1 MSLRGHTAMHSTY
14 LQSPGRAPLSGVHP
28 GMYQPPTSPSM
39 AGSSYQ
45 DRTVI
50 ASTADSY
57 FTNPTP
63 KRKRNAVA
71 SVDLSSPWGL
81 GLDLGSRQT
90 SSLSQ
95 AQQGRRKIS
104 RGNSRYTLAGEIAT
118 PGTGV
123 EKRLSE
129 CIDDSI
135 YSDTDYRRDGG
146 SRRSQEEEEDDDDE
160 NEVYGTPLSRYT
172 TADSQPEEPPAR
184 ADGWGS
190 FAFSALGGVV
200 GKVWEFCKGGAFRG
214 FHAGGG
220 QGFQISTPTINAP
233 KGEVWCNEHDVPTLP
248 KYSADSTP
256 GAFPDNHHHNNSN
269 NTPHQLVYRD
279 QTPDSTPRPA
289 AKRRQISGTIPGEE
303 LRRNWVMVDER
314 ENNRRHSIQPVPS
327 PSLAVQS
334 PYRPSIGT
342 RRISRPVSRIQTPTQ
357 PKRQSS
363 RASMG
368 PSFGSSGA
376 SAAGLSGASFAS
388 TRSPVPDT
396 PQPPSRIPVRSQ
408 SPMLSPNRPSS
419 QQSQF
424 PRIPSPHPYTSSSS
438 HRRSGSS
445 ASLSSIGAASGSRL
459 KKRESMSEVSENSP
473 RLDKQA
479 RKLAARRTQEE
490 RQTDS
495 RINDFNSR
503 LQEMIRQG
511 KEALGTTIEV
521 DLDADDGDV
530 GGWEDD

>member
-39 AGSSYQ
+39 AGSTYQ
-45 DRTVI
+45 DRSAIT
-50 ASTADSY
+50 STAGSY

-63 KRKRNAVA
+63 KRKRNAAA
-71 SVDLSSPWGL
+71 SVDLSGHCGL
-81 GLDLGSRQT
+81 GLDLGSREM
-90 SSLSQ
+90 SSVSQ
-95 AQQGRRKIS
+95 VQDGRRKIS

-118 PGTGV
+118 PGPDV

-160 NEVYGTPLSRYT
+160 DEVYGTPLSRFT
-172 TADSQPEEPPAR
+172 TAESRSEEPPKR
-184 ADGWGS
+184 TDGWGS

-200 GKVWEFCKGGAFRG
+200 GKVWNFCKSGAFRG

-220 QGFQISTPTINAP
+220 QGFQISTPTIAAP

-248 KYSADSTP
+248 NYNADRTP
-256 GAFPDNHHHNNSN
+256 GAFPDNHHNNN
-269 NTPHQLVYRD
+269 NFPHEVVYRD
-279 QTPDSTPRPA
+279 QTPDLTPRPA

-314 ENNRRHSIQPVPS
+314 ENNRRHSIQPAPS

-357 PKRQSS
+357 PRRQSS
-363 RASMG
+363 RASLG
-368 PSFGSSGA
+368 ASFKSSNA

-388 TRSPVPDT
+388 TRSPVIDT

-424 PRIPSPHPYTSSSS
+424 PRIPSPHPYSSSSS

-445 ASLSSIGAASGSRL
+445 VSLSSMAAASGSKL

-495 RINDFNSR
+495 RINDFNFR

-511 KEALGTTIEV
+511 KEALGTTVEV